1 MYRCESWTIK
11 KAEDKELMLS
21 NCGAGKDLRILW
33 AAGRWNHSVLK
44 KVNLEYSLDGLM
56 LKLQYFGHLIW
67 RASSLEKLQML
78 RKIEAK
84 RRRGSRGWDAS
95 QTQWMWFWANSEI
108 VKDRGAWCAIGH
120 GIMKSRTWLSD
131 WTTMWQEKKSSSI
144 IKINCFPKVI
154 WKWNTKSYQEV
165 IFQIIL
171 KYRKEDLQKWGKS
184 ERHTPFSC
192 MRRWK
197 CLFPN

>member
-21 NCGAGKDLRILW
+21 NCGAGKDLRIPW
-33 AAGRWNHSVLK
+33 TAGRWYQSILK

-78 RKIEAK
+78 GKIEAK

-95 QTQWMWFWANSEI
+95 QTQWTWFWANSEI
-108 VKDRGAWCAIGH
+108 VKDSGAWCAIGH
-120 GIMKSRTWLSD
+120 GITKSRTWLSD

-154 WKWNTKSYQEV
+154 WK
-165 IFQIIL
+165 
-171 KYRKEDLQKWGKS
+171 
-184 ERHTPFSC
+184 
-192 MRRWK
+192 
-197 CLFPN
+197 